1 MQMSQIQAVNGL
13 GSLLFLVFLLTAIGL
28 AALIVYRRL
37 KRRSVRSIG
46 LAMLASIGVYAAAL
60 VGFSLAS
67 HYRILPLGTDKCFDD
82 WCATVTSARSLPNP
96 TGDSGTKFVAISLRI
111 SNRGGRAA
119 FRPSQPRVRMVL
131 PTGDILPSA
140 SGQREFERQAG
151 PQEDIAMR
159 LTPGESFQTCLVFE
173 IPAITRE
180 GYVVLLEG
188 PAILTQFLA
197 GDENSFFHGK
207 MIYPIVVQ

>member
-1 MQMSQIQAVNGL
+1 MRPIQTLGIVLVLSAIVIVQLPGRGARAGGFRCSGPDGINWARLASIVGDIKYSVLQLMQMSQIQAVNGL

-119 FRPSQPRVRMVL
+119 FRPSQRV
-131 PTGDILPSA
+131 SA
-140 SGQREFERQAG
+140 WYFPPGTSAVGIRSAG
-151 PQEDIAMR
+151 
-159 LTPGESFQTCLVFE
+159 V
-173 IPAITRE
+173 
-180 GYVVLLEG
+180 
-188 PAILTQFLA
+188 
-197 GDENSFFHGK
+197 
-207 MIYPIVVQ
+207 

>member
-1 MQMSQIQAVNGL
+1 
-13 GSLLFLVFLLTAIGL
+13 
-28 AALIVYRRL
+28 
-37 KRRSVRSIG
+37 
-46 LAMLASIGVYAAAL
+46 
-60 VGFSLAS
+60 
-67 HYRILPLGTDKCFDD
+67 
-82 WCATVTSARSLPNP
+82 
-96 TGDSGTKFVAISLRI
+96 
-111 SNRGGRAA
+111 
-119 FRPSQPRVRMVL
+119 
-131 PTGDILPSA
+131 
-140 SGQREFERQAG
+140 
-151 PQEDIAMR
+151 MR